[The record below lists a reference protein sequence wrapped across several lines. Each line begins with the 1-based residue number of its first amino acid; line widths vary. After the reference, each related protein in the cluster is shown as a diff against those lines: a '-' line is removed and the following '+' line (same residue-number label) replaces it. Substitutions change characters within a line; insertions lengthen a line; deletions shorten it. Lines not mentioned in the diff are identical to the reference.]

1 MVSKQIELQIKKEI
15 VNEINALVS
24 RYNKQGAK
32 LSDLKNYF
40 KKDTSI
46 KTLINDINEVG
57 RRHFENNEQYTEYVK
72 KVVKDVINDRITAEE
87 MNIQEN
93 MNTIRKYSQFEYTK
107 ESIDTDEISSEY
119 LFNDIGYANDDMDI
133 LAGFFNTNKEFI
145 EVVSREYC
153 VYTITDFKSDITRN
167 NRTRTNILL
176 LSDIQVGR
184 MKENVNKR
192 ILTGIYNQI
201 PTEVQ
206 YMGIQVSP
214 HSVLDKQKIKDAI
227 SEIVDK
233 NIIDIISKVTKYDF
247 VDKYNETYFIW
258 KKEK

>member
-15 VNEINALVS
+15 INEINTLIS

-46 KTLINDINEVG
+46 KTLISDINEVG
-57 RRHFENNEQYTEYVK
+57 RRHFNNNDEYTEYVK

-87 MNIQEN
+87 MDIKEN

-107 ESIDTDEISSEY
+107 ESIDTDELSSEY
-119 LFNDIGYANDDMDI
+119 LFNDVGYANDDIDI

-145 EVVSREYC
+145 EVVSSEYC
-153 VYTITDFKSDITRN
+153 VYTITDFKADITRN

-176 LSDIQVGR
+176 LSDIQVSR

-247 VDKYNETYFIW
+247 VDNYNETYYIW

>member
-1 MVSKQIELQIKKEI
+1 MVSKQIESQIKKEI
-15 VNEINALVS
+15 VNEINTLIS

-46 KTLINDINEVG
+46 KTLISDINEVG
-57 RRHFENNEQYTEYVK
+57 RRYFENNEQYTEYVK
-72 KVVKDVINDRITAEE
+72 KVIKDIINDRITAEE

-107 ESIDTDEISSEY
+107 ESIDTNEISSEY

-145 EVVSREYC
+145 EVVSRDYC

-233 NIIDIISKVTKYDF
+233 NILDIISKVTKYDF
-247 VDKYNETYFIW
+247 VEQYNETYFIW